1 MTVKE
6 LKEALAAYP
15 DDADVEVYDCLEND
29 DEGGFIT
36 HEIGHVSLDV
46 DTISARER
54 QIVTL
59 VMI

>member
-6 LKEALAAYP
+6 LKEALNNMP
-15 DDADVEVYDCLEND
+15 DDADVEVYDCSEND

-36 HEIGHVSLDV
+36 HEIGIVSLDV
-46 DTISARER
+46 DTISVRKR

-59 VMI
+59 VI